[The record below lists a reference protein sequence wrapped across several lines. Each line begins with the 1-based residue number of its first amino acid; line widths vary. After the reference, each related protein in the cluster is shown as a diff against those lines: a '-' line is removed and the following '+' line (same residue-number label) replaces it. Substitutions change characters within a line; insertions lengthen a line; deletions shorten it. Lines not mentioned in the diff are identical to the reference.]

1 MALKLRKLKRI
12 DNLASAVRH
21 RLFIKKHGDW
31 WERTTERKIENDQLP
46 ERLRNKIKPAEEVDI
61 QDDIGELKN
70 EV

>member
-1 MALKLRKLKRI
+1 MLKNPPPLGVGSVK
-12 DNLASAVRH
+12 
-21 RLFIKKHGDW
+21 KKHGDW